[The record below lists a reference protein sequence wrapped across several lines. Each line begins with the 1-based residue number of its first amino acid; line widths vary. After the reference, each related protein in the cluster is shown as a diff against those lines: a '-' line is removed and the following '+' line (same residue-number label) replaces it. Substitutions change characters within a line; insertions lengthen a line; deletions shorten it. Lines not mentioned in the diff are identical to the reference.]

1 MVGQIRRPAA
11 RQGIFRNHQHRV
23 RGSLPT
29 GRGVDPR
36 VGALPVVG
44 DLMKI
49 ERITC
54 RVVDFPLEREFH
66 PAWARGR
73 NQPDLLMVL
82 IEVET
87 DAGLTGL
94 GAAHAGLEAAV
105 TIERFVAPY
114 FIGEDPMYVER
125 LVPILR
131 DTEILG
137 APVYC
142 MEMPLWDIV
151 GKAANL
157 PVAKLWG
164 GCSDGV
170 TAYCATAEVRSPE
183 RRVEDVQRMLG
194 EGYRAVKFR
203 FHLPDPREDLKV
215 VEAVRAAVGDRIDIM
230 VDANQAA
237 VEPGHGGHRMWR
249 FPIALTVARELQRMG
264 VRWLVEALPRH
275 DYDGL
280 RRLRDKLDT
289 LPIAGGEDN
298 HGLHEFKLL
307 IDRGCYD
314 ILQPDALLP
323 DAVGPMRK
331 IAALAEVAG
340 LEIAPHTWGNGI
352 GLMANLHLAAAIPNC
367 PFLEFSHDPPSGFTA
382 AARDQMLLEPLTID
396 SDGAVRVPDRP
407 GFGLVLDEERIARY
421 TVSTHTV
428 TARD

>member
-1 MVGQIRRPAA
+1 
-11 RQGIFRNHQHRV
+11 
-23 RGSLPT
+23 
-29 GRGVDPR
+29 
-36 VGALPVVG
+36 
-44 DLMKI
+44 MKI

-82 IEVET
+82 IEVGT

-94 GAAHAGLEAAV
+94 GAAHAGPEAAV

-203 FHLPDPREDLKV
+203 FHLPDPRADLKV

-230 VDANQAA
+230 VDANQAGVA
-237 VEPGHGGHRMWR
+237 SCSAWACAGSKSLCH
-249 FPIALTVARELQRMG
+249 ATTTTV
-264 VRWLVEALPRH
+264 
-275 DYDGL
+275 
-280 RRLRDKLDT
+280 
-289 LPIAGGEDN
+289 
-298 HGLHEFKLL
+298 
-307 IDRGCYD
+307 C
-314 ILQPDALLP
+314 
-323 DAVGPMRK
+323 
-331 IAALAEVAG
+331 VAF
-340 LEIAPHTWGNGI
+340 ATNSTH
-352 GLMANLHLAAAIPNC
+352 C
-367 PFLEFSHDPPSGFTA
+367 RSR
-382 AARDQMLLEPLTID
+382 AARTTMACT
-396 SDGAVRVPDRP
+396 S
-407 GFGLVLDEERIARY
+407 
-421 TVSTHTV
+421 SSC
-428 TARD
+428 

>member
-1 MVGQIRRPAA
+1 
-11 RQGIFRNHQHRV
+11 
-23 RGSLPT
+23 
-29 GRGVDPR
+29 
-36 VGALPVVG
+36 
-44 DLMKI
+44 MKI

-73 NQPDLLMVL
+73 NQTNLVMVL

-87 DAGLTGL
+87 DDGLTGV

-114 FIGEDPMYVER
+114 FIGQDPTHIER

-131 DTEILG
+131 DTETLG

-142 MEMPLWDIV
+142 MEMPLWDLV
-151 GKAANL
+151 GKVANL
-157 PVAKLWG
+157 PVVRLWG
-164 GCSDGV
+164 GYADRV
-170 TAYCATAEVRSPE
+170 TAYCATAEVRSPD
-183 RRVEDVQRMLG
+183 RRVDDVLRMID

-215 VEAVRAAVGDRIDIM
+215 VEAVRAAVGDGIEIM
-230 VDANQAA
+230 VDANQAG
-237 VEPGHGGHRMWR
+237 VEPGHGGHGTWG
-249 FPIALTVARELQRMG
+249 FPRTLQVARELERMD
-264 VRWLVEALPRH
+264 VRWFEEPLPRH

-289 LPIAGGEDN
+289 LPVAGGEDN

-314 ILQPDALLP
+314 ILQPDALLSEG
-323 DAVGPMRK
+323 VGQMRK

-340 LEIAPHTWGNGI
+340 LEVAPHTWGNGI

-367 PFLEFSHDPPSGFTA
+367 PFLEFPDDPPSGFTA
-382 AARDQMLLEPLTID
+382 AARDQMLLEPLVID
-396 SDGAVRVPDRP
+396 DQGTVRVPDRP